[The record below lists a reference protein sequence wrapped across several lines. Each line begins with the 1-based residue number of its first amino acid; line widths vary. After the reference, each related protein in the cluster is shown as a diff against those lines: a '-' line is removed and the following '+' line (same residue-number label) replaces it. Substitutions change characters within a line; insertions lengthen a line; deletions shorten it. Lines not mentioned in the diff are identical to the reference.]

1 VSYYDDF
8 YATNYK
14 LNTDRQWDISMRI
27 DRVEIA
33 NFKKFSDYTLD
44 LHPQFTLLVGDNGTG
59 KTTILDAL
67 AIAAGIWL
75 VNSPDT
81 TLNNSRRNILPSE
94 IRLEAI
100 ESDTITQF
108 IERKP
113 VQIKAIGTINSQPV
127 QWLRQIKT
135 NGSRTSNT
143 EAKQALEIISTLFK
157 QVEAGQKIWL
167 PIIAYYGAGRA
178 WLPSNQR
185 DPKATTHTSPARR
198 WDAFYD
204 CFEERIRIADL
215 HTWFQ
220 KEAIASL
227 NRQGQMRPGYK
238 VVKLAILRCIP
249 NADDLWFDPERS
261 EIVVSIQGNPQP
273 FSNLSAGQKMM
284 VGLIADIAIKIVTQ
298 NASFLTKK
306 LDIYSQELPLILQKT
321 SGIVLIDE
329 IDVHLHPKWQR
340 QVVDDLKTTFPSI
353 QFVCTTHSPFIIQSI
368 GQGELRSFEIED
380 IESLE
385 YENQSI
391 EDIAEDIQL
400 VEVPQQSLK
409 AHELNEATER
419 YFELLQNPE
428 ESHSGQLEAAEAAYR
443 QAVEPFS
450 SNPGLSAL
458 LKLEAMAKAK
468 ERSQ

>member
-1 VSYYDDF
+1 MSYYDDL

-14 LNTDRQWDISMRI
+14 LNTHQQWDITMRI
-27 DRVEIA
+27 DRVKIE

-113 VQIKAIGTINSQPV
+113 VQIEAIGTINSQRV

-143 EAKQALEIISTLFK
+143 EAKQALAIISTLFQ
-157 QVEAGQKIWL
+157 QVEAGEKIWL
-167 PIIAYYGAGRA
+167 PILAYYGAGRL

-204 CFEERIRIADL
+204 CFQERIRIADL

-220 KEAIASL
+220 KEAIASV

-238 VVKLAILRCIP
+238 VVKFAILRCIP

-261 EIVVSIQGNPQP
+261 EIVVSIQSNPQP

-284 VGLIADIAIKIVTQ
+284 VGLIADIAIKIITQ
-298 NASFLTKK
+298 NASFLTEKSEDISSKK
-306 LDIYSQELPLILQKT
+306 LPLILQKT
-321 SGIVLIDE
+321 PGLVLIDE

-340 QVVDDLKTTFPSI
+340 QVVKDLTKTFPSI
-353 QFVCTTHSPFIIQSI
+353 QFVCTSHSPLVI
-368 GQGELRSFEIED
+368 GEVEASCIRVLERDEETGKVISTIPLESYGLDANRILEEQMGASERNQEVADELHALFRLID
-380 IESLE
+380 D
-385 YENQSI
+385 ENF
-391 EDIAEDIQL
+391 DGA
-400 VEVPQQSLK
+400 
-409 AHELNEATER
+409 
-419 YFELLQNPE
+419 
-428 ESHSGQLEAAEAAYR
+428 R
-443 QAVEPFS
+443 QAMIPLGEKIGHEDPEITQARSLIKF
-450 SNPGLSAL
+450 
-458 LKLEAMAKAK
+458 LEGN
-468 ERSQ
+468 E

>member
-1 VSYYDDF
+1 
-8 YATNYK
+8 
-14 LNTDRQWDISMRI
+14 MRI
-27 DRVEIA
+27 DRLEIT
-33 NFKKFSDYTLD
+33 NFKKFSNYTID

-67 AIAAGIWL
+67 AISAGVWL

-100 ESDTITQF
+100 EASIDDFTITQL

-113 VQIKAIGTINSQPV
+113 VQIKVIGSIDDRPV
-127 QWLRQIKT
+127 EWLRQIRI

-143 EAKQALEIISTLFK
+143 GAKEALEIISTLF
-157 QVEAGQKIWL
+157 QRVGAHEKIWL
-167 PIIAYYGAGRA
+167 PIVAYYGAGRA
-178 WLPSNQR
+178 WLASNQANNK
-185 DPKATTHTSPARR
+185 PSRR

-204 CFEERIRIADL
+204 CFAERIRIGDL
-215 HTWFQ
+215 HNWFQ
-220 KEAIASL
+220 KETIASA
-227 NRQGQMRPGYK
+227 NRQGKMRPSFN

-249 NADDLWFDPERS
+249 HADDLWFDPERS
-261 EIVVSIQGNPQP
+261 EIVVSIQGNLQP

-298 NASFLTKK
+298 NAAFLGED
-306 LDIYSQELPLILQKT
+306 LDENGTNLPVIFQET
-321 SGIVLIDE
+321 SGLVLIDE

-340 QVVDDLKTTFPSI
+340 QVVNDLKTTFPSI

-368 GQGELRSFEIED
+368 EQGELRSLDLED
-380 IESLE
+380 TQSLE
-385 YENQSI
+385 YANQSI

-409 AHELNEATER
+409 ARELDVATER
-419 YFELLQNPE
+419 YFELLQNSDQSQSE
-428 ESHSGQLEAAEAAYR
+428 QLVEAEVAYR

-450 SNPGLSAL
+450 NNPGLSAM

-468 ERSQ
+468 EQSQ

>member
-1 VSYYDDF
+1 
-8 YATNYK
+8 
-14 LNTDRQWDISMRI
+14 MRI
-27 DRVEIA
+27 DRLEIK

-108 IERKP
+108 IQRKP

-127 QWLRQIKT
+127 QWLRQFKT

-143 EAKQALEIISTLFK
+143 EAKQALEIISTLF
-157 QVEAGQKIWL
+157 QQIEAGAKIWL

-185 DPKATTHTSPARR
+185 DKATTHTSPARR

-204 CFEERIRIADL
+204 CFKERIRIADID
-215 HTWFQ
+215 TWFQ
-220 KEAIASL
+220 KEAIASV

-298 NASFLTKK
+298 NASFLTEESDRYNQK
-306 LDIYSQELPLILQKT
+306 LPLILQQT
-321 SGIVLIDE
+321 SGLVLILTM
-329 IDVHLHPKWQR
+329 I
-340 QVVDDLKTTFPSI
+340 TISI
-353 QFVCTTHSPFIIQSI
+353 HSVRLLFIIFVKRSI
-368 GQGELRSFEIED
+368 
-380 IESLE
+380 
-385 YENQSI
+385 
-391 EDIAEDIQL
+391 
-400 VEVPQQSLK
+400 K
-409 AHELNEATER
+409 
-419 YFELLQNPE
+419 
-428 ESHSGQLEAAEAAYR
+428 
-443 QAVEPFS
+443 
-450 SNPGLSAL
+450 
-458 LKLEAMAKAK
+458 
-468 ERSQ
+468 

>member
-1 VSYYDDF
+1 
-8 YATNYK
+8 
-14 LNTDRQWDISMRI
+14 MRI
-27 DRVEIA
+27 DRLEIT
-33 NFKKFSDYTLD
+33 NFKKFSTYTID

-67 AIAAGIWL
+67 AIAAGVWL

-81 TLNNSRRNILPSE
+81 TLNNSRRNILSSE

-100 ESDTITQF
+100 EANVDGFTITQL

-113 VQIKAIGTINSQPV
+113 VQIKAIGSIDNQPIE
-127 QWLRQIKT
+127 WLRQIGT

-143 EAKQALEIISTLFK
+143 GAKQALEIISTLF
-157 QVEAGQKIWL
+157 QRVGSHEKIWL
-167 PIIAYYGAGRA
+167 PIVAYYGAGRA
-178 WLPSNQR
+178 WLASNQSNNK
-185 DPKATTHTSPARR
+185 PSRR

-204 CFEERIRIADL
+204 CFAERIRIGDL
-215 HTWFQ
+215 HNWFQ
-220 KEAIASL
+220 KEAIVSA
-227 NRQGQMRPGYK
+227 NYQGKMRPSFN
-238 VVKLAILRCIP
+238 VVKFAIARCIP
-249 NADDLWFDPERS
+249 DADDLWFDPERL
-261 EIVVSIQGNPQP
+261 EIVVSIQGNSQP

-298 NASFLTKK
+298 NTAFLGED
-306 LDIYSQELPLILQKT
+306 LDANSTNLPAIFQKT
-321 SGIVLIDE
+321 SGLVMIDE

-340 QVVDDLKTTFPSI
+340 QVVNNLKTTFPSI

-368 GQGELRSFEIED
+368 EQGELRSLDLED
-380 IESLE
+380 IQSLE
-385 YENQSI
+385 YANQSI
-391 EDIAEDIQL
+391 EDIAEDIQQ

-409 AHELNEATER
+409 ARELDLATER
-419 YFELLQNPE
+419 YFELLQNPD
-428 ESHSGQLEAAEAAYR
+428 ESQSEQLAAAEATYR

-468 ERSQ
+468 EKSQ